1 MTRAVVYLVAV
12 MDWFTRRILAWRVSI
27 SLGAD
32 FRIEALQ
39 EAPARYGRPVIF
51 NSDQGS
57 QFTSTAFTA
66 VLLCEKTVISM
77 DGKTYWRDNM
87 FVERL

>member
-39 EAPARYGRPVIF
+39 EAPAHCGRPAIF
-51 NSDQGS
+51 NSDESS

-77 DGKTYWRDNM
+77 DGKGYWRDNM